1 MSGVKMKLIAGGLA
15 IAAAVGYLG
24 MTGVQSGWV
33 YYLDVDEFVQSDAA
47 QGKRTRVHGVVAEQ
61 GADVRPAD
69 LYARFDLLGES
80 ERLTVVY
87 EGPVPDMFQTGREVV
102 VEGASAD
109 GGVFE
114 ADILMTKC
122 ASKYEAKRDEH
133 EAQVLSGQ
141 AALEQP
147 GQREGLESAADG
159 AAEGGR

>member
-33 YYLDVDEFVQSDAA
+33 YYLDVDEFVASDGAE
-47 QGKRTRVHGVVAEQ
+47 GKRTRVHGVVAEQ

-69 LYARFDLLGES
+69 LYAKFDLLGES
-80 ERLTVVY
+80 QRLTVEY
-87 EGPVPDMFQTGREVV
+87 TGPVPDMFQTGREVV
-102 VEGASAD
+102 VEGATGDA
-109 GGVFE
+109 GVFE

-133 EAQVLSGQ
+133 EEKVLSGQ
-141 AALEQP
+141 AAQET
-147 GQREGLESAADG
+147 ESAQPAADA
-159 AAEGGR
+159 AAEGGQ